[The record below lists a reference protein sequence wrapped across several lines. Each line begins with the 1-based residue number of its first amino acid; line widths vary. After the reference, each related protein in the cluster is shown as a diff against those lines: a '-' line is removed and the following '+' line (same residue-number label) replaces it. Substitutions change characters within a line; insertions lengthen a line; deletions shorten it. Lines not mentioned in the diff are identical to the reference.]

1 MLEAQTLE
9 LPRFVELAGAT
20 SKGLSQTAAAVAA
33 VAPAAAAVAAVATP
47 GGGQNHSQSD
57 RTVLG
62 GRETPRPECT
72 QTGSGHHL
80 GTPALAGAAVEGPCQ
95 QLHRLD

>member
-9 LPRFVELAGAT
+9 PRFVELAGAT
-20 SKGLSQTAAAVAA
+20 SKGLLQTAAAVGA
-33 VAPAAAAVAAVATP
+33 VATAAAVATVATP
-47 GGGQNHSQSD
+47 GGGQSHSQSD
-57 RTVLG
+57 RTVLE
-62 GRETPRPECT
+62 GRETPRPERT

-80 GTPALAGAAVEGPCQ
+80 GTPVLAGAAEEGPCQ

>member
-9 LPRFVELAGAT
+9 PRFVELAGAT
-20 SKGLSQTAAAVAA
+20 SKGLLQTAAAVGA
-33 VAPAAAAVAAVATP
+33 VATVATP

-57 RTVLG
+57 RTVLE
-62 GRETPRPECT
+62 GRETPRPERT